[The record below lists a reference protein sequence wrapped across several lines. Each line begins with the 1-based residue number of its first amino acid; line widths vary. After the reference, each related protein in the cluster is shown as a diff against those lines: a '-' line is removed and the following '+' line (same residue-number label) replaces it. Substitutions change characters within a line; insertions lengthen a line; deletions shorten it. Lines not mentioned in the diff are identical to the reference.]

1 MLFPFFAAALLFST
15 WGALAAP
22 TQPHSQ
28 LSRRSGIALPPG
40 YSHIIFQDDFS
51 LLPPGS
57 QPSPSKWIIATG
69 TSYPNGP
76 ANWGTNEIQT
86 YTKSLSNINI
96 TSSGT
101 LLITP
106 LRVSGSGSGSGNV
119 LDSSSSTSSSSSSAA
134 AAAPD
139 NGKDNWTSARIET
152 VADHIAC
159 PPGGKLLM
167 SASLKFGCA
176 PSPSQ
181 MGIWPS
187 FWALGS
193 EFRRSGKFDQWP
205 AAGEIDIAESTNGS
219 PAVWQSLHCGTAPGG
234 PCNEFSGLSTATSLE
249 TLRDGRT
256 FHVFGAEIDRTNA
269 GGDWKGEKLTYLVD
283 GKPMVVLTGTE
294 IGDEK
299 AWTAVTRS
307 PKYLILNVAVGGD
320 FPNNVA
326 NLMGEKTP
334 NGKTV
339 GGVEAGL
346 EVEWVAAYSSA

>member
-1 MLFPFFAAALLFST
+1 M
-15 WGALAAP
+15 
-22 TQPHSQ
+22 
-28 LSRRSGIALPPG
+28 
-40 YSHIIFQDDFS
+40 
-51 LLPPGS
+51 
-57 QPSPSKWIIATG
+57 PSKWVIATG

-76 ANWGTNEIQT
+76 GNWGTNEVQT
-86 YTKSLSNINI
+86 YTKSPSNINI

-106 LRVSGSGSGSGNV
+106 LRVSVALPSV
-119 LDSSSSTSSSSSSAA
+119 D
-134 AAAPD
+134 D
-139 NGKDNWTSARIET
+139 YWTSARIET
-152 VADHIAC
+152 ITDHIAC

-167 SASLKFGCA
+167 SASLRFGSA

-205 AAGEIDIAESTNGS
+205 GAGEIDIAESTNGS
-219 PAVWQSLHCGTAPGG
+219 PAVWQSLHCGVAPGG
-234 PCNEFSGLSTATSLE
+234 PCNEFSGLSTSTPLE
-249 TLRDGRT
+249 SLRDGRT
-256 FHVFGAEIDRTNA
+256 FHVFGAEIDRTNP

-283 GKPMVVLTGTE
+283 GRPMVVLTGAQ

-299 AWTAVTRS
+299 AWTAVTRM

-326 NLMGEKTP
+326 NLEGGKTP
-334 NGKTV
+334 NGKTA
-339 GGVEAGL
+339 GGIEAGL
-346 EVEWVAAYSSA
+346 EVEWVAAYST

>member
-1 MLFPFFAAALLFST
+1 MFPSFVAALLSLT

-22 TQPHSQ
+22 TQSQSQ
-28 LSRRSGIALPPG
+28 LSRRSGSGNGITLPSG
-40 YSHIIFQDDFS
+40 YSHILFQDDFS

-76 ANWGTNEIQT
+76 ANWGTNEVQT

-96 TSSGT
+96 TSRGT
-101 LLITP
+101 LLIIP
-106 LRVSGSGSGSGNV
+106 LRVS
-119 LDSSSSTSSSSSSAA
+119 STGAPRSATEA
-134 AAAPD
+134 TAD
-139 NGKDNWTSARIET
+139 DYWTSARIET
-152 VADHIAC
+152 VADHLAC

-167 SASLKFGCA
+167 SASLRFGSA

-193 EFRRSGKFDQWP
+193 EFRRSGKFDTWP

-219 PAVWQSLHCGTAPGG
+219 PAVWQSLHCGVAPGG
-234 PCNEFSGLSTATSLE
+234 PCNEFSGLSTSTPLE

-256 FHVFGAEIDRTNA
+256 FHVFSAEIDRTDPK
-269 GGDWKGEKLTYLVD
+269 GDWKGEKLTYLVD
-283 GKPMVVLTGTE
+283 GKPMVTLTGAQ

-299 AWTAVTRS
+299 AWTAVTRM

-326 NLMGEKTP
+326 NMEGTKTP

-339 GGVEAGL
+339 GGTQAGL
-346 EVEWVAAYSSA
+346 EVEWVAAFST

>member
-1 MLFPFFAAALLFST
+1 MLSVIATALLVST

-22 TQPHSQ
+22 ASEAPKTKPQ
-28 LSRRSGIALPPG
+28 LSRRSGSIALPPG
-40 YSHIIFQDDFS
+40 YSHILFQDDFS
-51 LLPPGS
+51 VLPPGS

-76 ANWGTNEIQT
+76 ANWGTNEVQT
-86 YTKSLSNINI
+86 YTKSPSNVNI

-106 LRVSGSGSGSGNV
+106 LRSVGDDNN
-119 LDSSSSTSSSSSSAA
+119 SSS
-134 AAAPD
+134 
-139 NGKDNWTSARIET
+139 WTSARIET

-167 SASLKFGCA
+167 SASLKFGSA
-176 PSPSQ
+176 PAPSQ

-193 EFRRSGKFDQWP
+193 AFRTSGRFDQWP

-234 PCNEFSGLSTATSLE
+234 PCNEFSGLSTSTPLE
-249 TLRDGRT
+249 RDGRT
-256 FHVFGAEIDRTNA
+256 FHVFSAEIDRSNP
-269 GGDWKGEKLTYLVD
+269 GGDWREEKLTYLVD
-283 GKPMVVLTGTE
+283 GKPMVVLTGAE

-299 AWTAVTRS
+299 AWTAVTRM

-326 NLMGEKTP
+326 NSMGEKTP
-334 NGKTV
+334 NRKTT

-346 EVEWVAAYSSA
+346 EVEWVAAYST